1 MEIVTSATGEY
12 DVKHDVIIQQQF
24 TLATKIGSM
33 TSEHSLHQQP
43 GCLAY
48 AAYAARLCT
57 FPSVYCTCLVRLM
70 MQDLATR
77 IVATCMLQVNFQ
89 LSYQLKKAQSTEL
102 HCL

>member
-48 AAYAARLCT
+48 IIMQLMQLDLAQHVLYMFCLAYTGLCN
-57 FPSVYCTCLVRLM
+57 VYCGY
-70 MQDLATR
+70 
-77 IVATCMLQVNFQ
+77 IYVNFQ
-89 LSYQLKKAQSTEL
+89 LGNQLKMAQSTEL